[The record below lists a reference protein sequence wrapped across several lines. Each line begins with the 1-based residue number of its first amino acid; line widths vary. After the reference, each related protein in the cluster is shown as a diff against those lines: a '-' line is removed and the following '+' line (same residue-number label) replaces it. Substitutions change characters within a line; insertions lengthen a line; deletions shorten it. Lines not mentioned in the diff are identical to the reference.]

1 MKTKLLLGAA
11 AAAFTI
17 AGVSLNVQIND
28 DDAAPFINPLI
39 TSQSICGGADKLA
52 ERRAYFVS
60 AANAYAKKSDAP
72 VAETTIPEGRI
83 GGIGYAVT
91 TANDK
96 TQMLFDRGIA
106 QMWNFNHGEAINLFK
121 AAQAEDP
128 NCAMCYWAEALALG
142 PNINAAMDPA
152 ANEPAWAAIDKAMS
166 LKDNAS
172 AKEKALINALALS
185 LQRKPAGEPR
195 ETRRSLC
202 ATNRRRR
209 CTDTRMMIS
218 SLSLRRKPTWIC
230 SHGITGKLT
239 AARRKG
245 RTAQTISLLEGV
257 LARNPEYQAAIHL
270 YIHITENTHNP
281 YRAEAYADKL
291 ADLSPGLGH
300 LIHMPSHTY
309 YKIGDFKKSLSWN
322 IVAVAADEAFINN
335 NDASI
340 FYEFGYYTHN
350 VHFVLTS
357 ALMAGDRE
365 TALAMAEKLDAKLPL
380 DMATAV
386 PFVQPIK
393 AAPLYALAQF
403 GELDEV
409 LAFDDPGAE
418 LPFLQGARHYAR
430 GEAYARAGRDN
441 EARAEAAA
449 IGAIINNA
457 DLSGLENNGIPALDI
472 LNIARRV
479 VIARAALVED
489 DYGTAIE
496 ALEEA
501 VALQDKI
508 AYTEPPYWYYP
519 VKQTL
524 AATLLRAGDTN
535 RAEQLFVEAMA
546 ENPNNGWV
554 LYGLS
559 KAYEAQGDKNAKK
572 YAQGLFKDAW
582 AGDRKAIN
590 LDQL

>member
-11 AAAFTI
+11 AAAFII
-17 AGVSLNVQIND
+17 AGVGLNVQINE
-28 DDAAPFINPLI
+28 DDAAPFINPLV

-60 AANAYAKKSDAP
+60 AANAYAATTEAP
-72 VAETTIPEGRI
+72 VAEVEIPDGKI
-83 GGIGYAVT
+83 AGIGYDISTSSEKA
-91 TANDK
+91 
-96 TQMLFDRGIA
+96 QLLFDRGVA

-128 NCAMCYWAEALALG
+128 ECAMCYWAEALALG

-152 ANEPAWAAIDKAMS
+152 ANEPAWAAIAKAMS
-166 LKDNAS
+166 LAANAS
-172 AKEKALINALALS
+172 DKEKALINALRYRYSENPPEDRA
-185 LQRKPAGEPR
+185 
-195 ETRRSLC
+195 
-202 ATNRRRR
+202 
-209 CTDTRMMIS
+209 
-218 SLSLRRKPTWIC
+218 
-230 SHGITGKLT
+230 KLDEAFAQQIGDVANQYSDDDFIAVL
-239 AARRKG
+239 AAEANMDMQPWDYWEVDGRTPKG

-257 LARNPEYQAAIHL
+257 LARNPDYQAAIHL

-281 YRAEAYADKL
+281 YRAESYADKL
-291 ADLSPGLGH
+291 ATLAPGLGH

-309 YKIGDFKKSLSWN
+309 FKIGDFKKSLASN
-322 IVAVAADEAFINN
+322 IVAVAADEDFINN

-340 FYEFGYYTHN
+340 FYEYGYYTHN

-357 ALMAGDRE
+357 SHMAGDRE
-365 TALAMAEKLDAKLPL
+365 TALAMAKKLDAKLPL

-393 AAPLYALAQF
+393 AAPMYAMAQF
-403 GELDEV
+403 GDVDDV
-409 LAFDDPGAE
+409 LALEDPGDTV
-418 LPFLQGARHYAR
+418 PFLQAIRHYAR
-430 GEAYARAGRDN
+430 GEALARAGRAD

-449 IGAIINNA
+449 IGAVITEK
-457 DLSGLENNGIPALDI
+457 DLSGLENNNIPALDI

-489 DYGTAIE
+489 DYGTATE

-524 AATLLRAGDTN
+524 AATLLKAGDTN

-559 KAYEAQGDKNAKK
+559 EAYGAQGDKKAKK
-572 YAQGLFKDAW
+572 YAMNLFKEAW

>member
-1 MKTKLLLGAA
+1 MKTKLLLGAGA
-11 AAAFTI
+11 AVLTLTGI
-17 AGVSLNVQIND
+17 SLNMQLS
-28 DDAAPFINPLI
+28 DDADVPFINPLV
-39 TSQSICGGADKLA
+39 TAQSICGGGDKLA

-60 AANAYAKKSDAP
+60 AANAYATQSEP
-72 VAETTIPEGRI
+72 RLAETEVPNGQI
-83 GGIGYAVT
+83 GGIGYDIT

-96 TQMLFDRGIA
+96 AQMLFDRGIA
-106 QMWNFNHGEAINLFK
+106 QMWNFNHGEAVNLFK

-128 NCAMCYWAEALALG
+128 ACGMCFWAEALALG
-142 PNINAAMDPA
+142 PNINAPMNPE
-152 ANEPAWAAIDKAMS
+152 ANAPAWAAIDKAMS
-166 LKDNAS
+166 LKSNAS
-172 AKEKALINALALS
+172 AKEKALINALRYRYSENPPEDRA
-185 LQRKPAGEPR
+185 
-195 ETRRSLC
+195 
-202 ATNRRRR
+202 
-209 CTDTRMMIS
+209 
-218 SLSLRRKPTWIC
+218 
-230 SHGITGKLT
+230 KLDEAFAQQIADV
-239 AARRKG
+239 AARYQDDDFIAVLAAEANMDMQAWDYWEADGRTPKG
-245 RTAQTISLLEGV
+245 RTAKTISLLEGV
-257 LARNPEYQAAIHL
+257 LARNPDYQAAIHL

-281 YRAEAYADKL
+281 YRAEAFADKL
-291 ADLSPGLGH
+291 AALSPGLGH

-309 YKIGDFKKSLSWN
+309 YKIGDFKKSLASN
-322 IVAVAADEAFINN
+322 IVAVAADETFINN

-340 FYEFGYYTHN
+340 FYEYGYYTHN
-350 VHFVLTS
+350 IHFVLTS
-357 ALMAGDRE
+357 GMMAGDRE
-365 TALAMAEKLDAKLPL
+365 IALSMGEKLDAKLPL

-393 AAPLYALAQF
+393 AAPMYVLAQF
-403 GELDEV
+403 GALDKVMALE
-409 LAFDDPGAE
+409 DPGAE
-418 LPFLQGARHYAR
+418 LPFLQAVRHYAR
-430 GEAYARAGRDN
+430 GEALARAGRAGD
-441 EARAEAAA
+441 ARGEAEA
-449 IGAIINNA
+449 IGGIINEG

-479 VIARAALVED
+479 VIARAALVEE

-501 VALQDKI
+501 VALQEKI

-524 AATLLRAGDTN
+524 AATLLKAGKTN
-535 RAEQLFVEAMA
+535 RAEQLFVEALA

-572 YAQGLFKDAW
+572 YALGLFKDAW